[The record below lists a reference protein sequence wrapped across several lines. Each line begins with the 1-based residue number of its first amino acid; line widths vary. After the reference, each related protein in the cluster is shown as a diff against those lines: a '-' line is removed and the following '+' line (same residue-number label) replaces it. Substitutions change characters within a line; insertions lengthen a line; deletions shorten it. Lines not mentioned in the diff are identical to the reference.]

1 MGQLSVTAIDIL
13 VVVVILV
20 SAGYAA
26 YRGLVHETFT
36 IIEWVVAG
44 YVALRLTPLFQ
55 PLLHDYISPPWL
67 EWIAVFV
74 ATFLIMIIP
83 LSIMSH
89 RVSEQVKKSEI
100 GPIDRTLGF
109 VFGLARGLVIVG
121 FAYIAFSAL
130 VPIRDHPATLT
141 KARLFPLIRNTSDVL
156 RSLAPQEGSS
166 VAGADA
172 PAGAKP
178 PPPQPAGADAPADAK
193 PPAPQPT
200 PAKTYGADD
209 RSALDR
215 LFQTNGG
222 EPTPPR

>member
-36 IIEWVVAG
+36 IIEWVAAG
-44 YVALRLTPLFQ
+44 YIALRFTPLFQ
-55 PLLHDYISPPWL
+55 PLLRDYISPPWL
-67 EWIAVFV
+67 EWIAVF
-74 ATFLIMIIP
+74 AGTFVIMFIP

-109 VFGLARGLVIVG
+109 VFGVGRGLVIVG
-121 FAYIAFSAL
+121 FAYIAFATL
-130 VPIRDHPATLT
+130 VPARDHPDTLT

-156 RSLAPQEGSS
+156 RSLTPQEGN
-166 VAGADA
+166 GAA
-172 PAGAKP
+172 AAEAKS
-178 PPPQPAGADAPADAK
+178 
-193 PPAPQPT
+193 PT
-200 PAKTYGADD
+200 ARGKGLW
-209 RSALDR
+209 RR
-215 LFQTNGG
+215 
-222 EPTPPR
+222 

>member
-20 SAGYAA
+20 SAGYAGF
-26 YRGLVHETFT
+26 RGLVHETFA

-44 YVALRLTPLFQ
+44 YIALRFTPLFQ
-55 PLLHDYISPPWL
+55 PLLSDYISPPWL

-74 ATFLIMIIP
+74 GTFLITFIP
-83 LSIMSH
+83 LSIFSH

-121 FAYIAFSAL
+121 FAYIAFAAL
-130 VPIRDHPATLT
+130 VPVRDHPATLT

-156 RSLAPQEGSS
+156 RSLTPQEAS
-166 VAGADA
+166 AAPGAEAPKDA
-172 PAGAKP
+172 R
-178 PPPQPAGADAPADAK
+178 
-193 PPAPQPT
+193 PPAPEST

-222 EPTPPR
+222 DPTPAR

>member
-36 IIEWVVAG
+36 IIEWVAAG
-44 YVALRLTPLFQ
+44 YVALRFTPLFQ
-55 PLLHDYISPPWL
+55 PLLRDYISPAWL

-74 ATFLIMIIP
+74 GTFLIVFIP

-89 RVSEQVKKSEI
+89 RISEHVKKSEI

-109 VFGLARGLVIVG
+109 VFGVGRGLVIVG
-121 FAYIAFSAL
+121 FAYLAFAAL
-130 VPIRDHPATLT
+130 VPARDHPDALT
-141 KARLFPLIRNTSDVL
+141 KARLFPLIRNTSEVL
-156 RSLAPQEGSS
+156 RSLTPQEGNGT
-166 VAGADA
+166 A
-172 PAGAKP
+172 
-178 PPPQPAGADAPADAK
+178 QADAPADAK
-193 PPAPQPT
+193 APTPQPT
-200 PAKTYGADD
+200 AAKAYGADD

-215 LFQTNGG
+215 LFETKGSDA
-222 EPTPPR
+222 PAR

>member
-20 SAGYAA
+20 SAGYAGF
-26 YRGLVHETFT
+26 RGLVHETFA
-36 IIEWVVAG
+36 IIEWVAAG
-44 YVALRLTPLFQ
+44 YIALRFTPLFQ
-55 PLLHDYISPPWL
+55 PLLRDMISPPWL

-74 ATFLIMIIP
+74 GTFLIVFIP
-83 LSIMSH
+83 LSIFSH

-121 FAYIAFSAL
+121 FGYIAFSAL
-130 VPIRDHPATLT
+130 VPVRDHPDTLT
-141 KARLFPLIRNTSDVL
+141 KARLYPLIRNTSEVL
-156 RSLAPQEGSS
+156 RSLTPQEASN
-166 VAGADA
+166 AKGADT
-172 PAGAKP
+172 PQDAKA
-178 PPPQPAGADAPADAK
+178 PPPQT
-193 PPAPQPT
+193 T

-222 EPTPPR
+222 EPTPAR

>member
-36 IIEWVVAG
+36 IIEWVAAG
-44 YVALRLTPLFQ
+44 YVALRFTPLFQ
-55 PLLHDYISPPWL
+55 PLLRDYISPAWL
-67 EWIAVFV
+67 EWITVFV
-74 ATFLIMIIP
+74 ATFLIMFIP
-83 LSIMSH
+83 LSIFSH
-89 RVSEQVKKSEI
+89 RISEQVKKSEI

-121 FAYIAFSAL
+121 FAYMAFAAL
-130 VPIRDHPATLT
+130 VPVRDHPDTLT

-156 RSLAPQEGSS
+156 RSLTPQEASG

-172 PAGAKP
+172 PSDAKA
-178 PPPQPAGADAPADAK
+178 PPPQA
-193 PPAPQPT
+193 T

-215 LFQTNGG
+215 LFETKGSDS
-222 EPTPPR
+222 TPSR

>member
-13 VVVVILV
+13 VVIVIVV
-20 SAGYAA
+20 SAGYAGM
-26 YRGLVHETFT
+26 RGLVHETFA
-36 IIEWVVAG
+36 IFEWVAAG
-44 YVALRLTPLFQ
+44 YIALRFTPLFQ
-55 PLLHDYISPPWL
+55 PLLHDIISPPWL

-74 ATFLIMIIP
+74 ATFLIVFIP

-100 GPIDRTLGF
+100 GPIDRTFGF

-121 FAYIAFSAL
+121 FAYIAFAAL
-130 VPIRDHPATLT
+130 VPARDHPDTLT

-156 RSLAPQEGSS
+156 RSLTPQEASAAGS
-166 VAGADA
+166 DA
-172 PAGAKP
+172 PAEAKAP
-178 PPPQPAGADAPADAK
+178 SPQS
-193 PPAPQPT
+193 T

-222 EPTPPR
+222 EPTPAR